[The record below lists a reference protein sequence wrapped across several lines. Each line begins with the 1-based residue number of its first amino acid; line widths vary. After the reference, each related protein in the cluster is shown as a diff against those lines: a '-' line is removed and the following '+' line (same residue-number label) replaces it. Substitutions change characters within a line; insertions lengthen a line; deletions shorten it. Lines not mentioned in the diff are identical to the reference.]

1 MRKSW
6 IVCLVAA
13 CLIALLASVIAT
25 APRRPTRTLDREQIT
40 ALFEKEI
47 LPRLELPS
55 TYIAFL
61 YPRLLDT
68 ADVLCP
74 YAPTPLPADVTLL
87 PYPVPLSLRGPTW
100 FVWLDLS
107 PYARY
112 SHPTRFVLIDARD
125 GSFDV
130 YDEAWW
136 PLLNGESLWTELASY
151 WDERNWI
158 GSAGLMGRPH
168 ALTPS
173 AVPDGSSPVGGDP
186 FDWALLVNGWSAGE
200 PGEREFAEEVHR
212 VQQALEELGMKVT
225 LLGPPDLTPGALE
238 AEIARLFTEI
248 PLYRCCDRLYLF
260 VVSHASPGTLWIGGR
275 ALPASEL
282 ARLVTFPGTTYVPSR
297 TYLLLDVGYGGSFL
311 PLLSPHGNITRA
323 WTASAADEPA
333 FGDLDPSTD
342 PDPGD
347 SGGEWTSSFLRALE
361 AVISEDALAA
371 ASVEVGRYY
380 MAINDA
386 MRRAPSWNAAIQHG
400 VSHPSAYLFS
410 DADPEGL
417 RNCTEYLAGWERQRR
432 INDGTWGETLAQFAD
447 DPCEALF
454 WFLYN
459 MARHDALLAPSQDY
473 NGRMGKG
480 CAKDVAHSNWRD
492 LCALFWDV
500 FSRPP
505 ADTTP

>member
-1 MRKSW
+1 VRKSC
-6 IVCLVAA
+6 IVCFLAA
-13 CLIALLASVIAT
+13 CLTALLASGVAT
-25 APRRPTRTLDREQIT
+25 APRRAPQTLDREQIT
-40 ALFEKEI
+40 ALFEEEI

-61 YPRLLDT
+61 YPQPLNT
-68 ADVLCP
+68 SDVLSP
-74 YAPTPLPADVTLL
+74 YAPTPLPADVKQL
-87 PYPVPLSLRGPTW
+87 PHPVPLRLRGPTW

-112 SHPTRFVLIDARD
+112 SHPTRFVLIDALD

-130 YDEAWW
+130 YAETWW
-136 PLLNGESLWTELASY
+136 PLLNGESLWTEPASY
-151 WDERNWI
+151 WDERCWI
-158 GSAGLMGRPH
+158 SSAGLMGRTAASP
-168 ALTPS
+168 PS
-173 AVPDGSSPVGGDP
+173 DNAEESPFIGGDP
-186 FDWALLVNGWSAGE
+186 FDWVVLVNGWAAGE
-200 PGEREFAEEVHR
+200 PGEREFAEEVRR
-212 VQQALEELGMKVT
+212 VQQALQGLGMKVT
-225 LLGPPDLTPGALE
+225 LLGPPDLTPSTLE

-260 VVSHASPGTLWIGGR
+260 VVSHASPGTLWIGGH

-282 ARLVTFPGTTYVPSR
+282 ARLVTLPGTTYVPSR

-311 PLLSPHGNITRA
+311 PFLSPHGNITRV

-333 FGDLDPSTD
+333 FDDLDPATD
-342 PDPGD
+342 PDRGD

-410 DADPEGL
+410 DADREGL
-417 RNCTEYLAGWERQRR
+417 CSCTEYLGGWERQRR
-432 INDGTWGETLAQFAD
+432 INDGTWGETVERFGGE
-447 DPCEALF
+447 PCEALF

-459 MARHDALLAPSQDY
+459 MARHDALLAPSKDY
-473 NGRMGKG
+473 NQRAGKG

-500 FSRPP
+500 FSSPP
-505 ADTTP
+505 VDTTP